1 MLIEPCKTKSD
12 WTLIEPPFAFSIIDP
27 GWAGL
32 DDVLPELICVTL
44 SERKVNAPV
53 PEVCILS
60 AWFVSVLILI
70 VSLLSSKIL
79 VPLRYNEPGPI

>member
-12 WTLIEPPFAFSIIDP
+12 WTLIEPPLAFSIIEP
-27 GWAGL
+27 VWAGL
-32 DDVLPELICVTL
+32 ANILPELICVTL
-44 SERKVNAPV
+44 SERNVNVPV
-53 PEVCILS
+53 PDVCIFN
-60 AWFVSVLILI
+60 AWSISVLMLI